1 MSNCQAYTGARL
13 AKKGASMSKLRCYV
27 MFTFCM
33 LAINFTF
40 AKSELKNTGNNMI
53 NLEKTKTYCIGR
65 YVVDIPAEANPLQR
79 YDQYDSFIIKVQ
91 ENATPQDLNVAIEK
105 VKKEYSEGDWFLTE
119 DPPIQKIAGRLTK
132 IFNGKKSKNEGRPFT
147 VFGFVLDRRTL
158 FLIEGGHSDLPMWTE
173 KSNEAM
179 QHLIKNLRY
188 RPEHEIPQ
196 ENGQCIYQ
204 GFIQDNDKKFRHSKQ
219 TLAFDFKDYPTVVL
233 RFDAETNS
241 RDTAPLIPRIENK
254 LRQVGQSQRQID
266 KDNIR
271 KGEKNTPYLI
281 GQEWISI
288 EKMKGKNGISALW
301 EHTGTARDNKDPLI
315 GFEVDTGYS
324 TPYSETSS
332 LEQFDA
338 LKLYESI
345 LKTIRKFGE

>member
-1 MSNCQAYTGARL
+1 MN
-13 AKKGASMSKLRCYV
+13 KIYV
-27 MFTFCM
+27 SLLLMICVFNTSC
-33 LAINFTF
+33 TS
-40 AKSELKNTGNNMI
+40 AKSQIKNTGNNMI

-132 IFNGKKSKNEGRPFT
+132 TLKGKTSKDQGDPFS

-158 FLIEGGHSDLPMWTE
+158 FLIEGRHSDLPKWTE
-173 KSNEAM
+173 GSNEAM

-271 KGEKNTPYLI
+271 KGEKNTMYLI

-288 EKMKGKNGISALW
+288 EKMKGKDGISALW

-332 LEQFDA
+332 LKQFDA
-338 LKLYESI
+338 IKLYESI

>member
-65 YVVDIPAEANPLQR
+65 YVVEIPAEANPLQR

-91 ENATPQDLNVAIEK
+91 ENANPQDFNTAVQK
-105 VKKEYSEGDWFLTE
+105 WRNDYSKGDRKIFE
-119 DPPIQKIAGRLTK
+119 DPKEQVFNGRLTK
-132 IFNGKKSKNEGRPFT
+132 IFKGKLADKKIIPYD

-158 FLIEGGHSDLPMWTE
+158 FLIEGRHSDLPMWTE
-173 KSNEAM
+173 GSNEAM

-204 GFIQDNDKKFRHSKQ
+204 GFIEDNDKKFRHSKQ
-219 TLAFDFKDYPTVVL
+219 KIGFRFKGFPTVVL
-233 RFDAETNS
+233 RFESETNS

-281 GQEWISI
+281 GQEWISV

-315 GFEVDTGYS
+315 GFEVDTARS
-324 TPYSETSS
+324 SPYTESS
-332 LEQFDA
+332 SMEQFDA

>member
-1 MSNCQAYTGARL
+1 MN
-13 AKKGASMSKLRCYV
+13 KIYV
-27 MFTFCM
+27 SLLLMICVFNTSC
-33 LAINFTF
+33 TS
-40 AKSELKNTGNNMI
+40 AKSQIKNTGNNMI

-65 YVVDIPAEANPLQR
+65 YVVEIPAEANPLQR

-132 IFNGKKSKNEGRPFT
+132 TLKGKTSKDQGDPFS

-158 FLIEGGHSDLPMWTE
+158 FLIEGRHSDLPKWTE
-173 KSNEAM
+173 GSNEAM

-271 KGEKNTPYLI
+271 KGEKNTMYLI

-288 EKMKGKNGISALW
+288 EKMKGKDGISALW

-332 LEQFDA
+332 LKQFDA
-338 LKLYESI
+338 IKLYESI